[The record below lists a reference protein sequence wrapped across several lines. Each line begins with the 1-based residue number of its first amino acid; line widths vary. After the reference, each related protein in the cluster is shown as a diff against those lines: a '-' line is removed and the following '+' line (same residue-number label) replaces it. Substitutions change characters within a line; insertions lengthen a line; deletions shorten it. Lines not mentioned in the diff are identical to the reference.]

1 MTEPT
6 NKLALAVLKTRKTRK
21 LTINQVSNI
30 YSITPREAKEL
41 CDKANEIIKHGDISW
56 LDGLSNRARRV
67 LLTTEYKDFDSLR
80 EALRDET
87 VDLEDIPRIGHKVAM
102 EIRRWC
108 KKIENK
114 K

>member
-1 MTEPT
+1 MTKSTPDQ
-6 NKLALAVLKTRKTRK
+6 ALELLKTKQDNK
-21 LTINQVSNI
+21 LTIRQVSNI
-30 YSITPREAKEL
+30 YSITPREAKDL
-41 CDKANEIIKHGDISW
+41 CDRAIVIIKYGDIAW
-56 LDGLSNRARRV
+56 LDGLSNRARKV
-67 LLTTEYKDFDSLR
+67 LLTTEYKDFNSLR
-80 EALRDET
+80 DALRDET